1 MTKWRCRDCGQK
13 YGHNP
18 SKCDICGETVFQL
31 LPDDHNINEFEGG
44 EETTELGADVSEL
57 VQDANPKSEV
67 QQEEETDRV
76 GNEEDSTTMKKDTD
90 ESLLSSLI
98 PWL

>member
-18 SKCDICGETVFQL
+18 SECDICGETVFQL
-31 LPDDHNINEFEGG
+31 LPADHNGNEFEGG

-57 VQDANPKSEV
+57 VEEANPKEDI
-67 QQEEETDRV
+67 QQKEAELVENR
-76 GNEEDSTTMKKDTD
+76 EDSTHPD
-90 ESLLSSLI
+90 EDASGGLLSSLI

>member
-18 SKCDICGETVFQL
+18 SECDICGETVFQL
-31 LPDDHNINEFEGG
+31 LPENHDESEFDGG
-44 EETTELGADVSEL
+44 EETTELGAGVSEL
-57 VQDANPKSEV
+57 VENATPDKAD
-67 QQEEETDRV
+67 QQEPEPVES
-76 GNEEDSTTMKKDTD
+76 EEDTSDSAETTDTG
-90 ESLLSSLI
+90 LLSSLI

>member
-1 MTKWRCRDCGQK
+1 VTKWRCRDCGQK

-18 SKCDICGETVFQL
+18 SECDICGETVFQL
-31 LPDDHNINEFEGG
+31 LPADDNVNEFEGG

-57 VQDANPKSEV
+57 VEDASPKEDI
-67 QQEEETDRV
+67 QQKEADRV
-76 GNEEDSTTMKKDTD
+76 ENEGNSTPPDEDTD
-90 ESLLSSLI
+90 GDLLSSLI

>member
-1 MTKWRCRDCGQK
+1 MTKWRCRECGQK

-18 SKCDICGETVFQL
+18 SECDICGETVFQL
-31 LPDDHNINEFEGG
+31 LPADENLNEFDGG

-57 VQDANPKSEV
+57 VEDANPSEDI
-67 QQEEETDRV
+67 QEAEPERV
-76 GNEEDSTTMKKDTD
+76 ENKEDSATADEDTD
-90 ESLLSSLI
+90 DGLISSLI